1 MLKSIRNL
9 VSLKRSNNTK
19 SNRNKTRSKTKSKT
33 KTSVKKPKCKK
44 IRSKCSVYKKNQCC
58 KTLRCIYPNEKG
70 EGICIPFPF

>member
-1 MLKSIRNL
+1 MLKSIRNI
-9 VSLKRSNNTK
+9 VTFKKNNYKRS
-19 SNRNKTRSKTKSKT
+19 RKTKAKPKKAKAKT
-33 KTSVKKPKCKK
+33 NKQKCKK